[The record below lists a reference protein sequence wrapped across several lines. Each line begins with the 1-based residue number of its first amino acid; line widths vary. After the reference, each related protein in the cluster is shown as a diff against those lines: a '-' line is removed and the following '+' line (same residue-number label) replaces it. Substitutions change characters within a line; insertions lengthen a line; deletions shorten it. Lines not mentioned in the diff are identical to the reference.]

1 MTIIGAGMGNV
12 FAVATGI
19 SEKVGSDDGL
29 RTWDI
34 SLSFSDDSFFV
45 EQAEMADDESVQFP
59 VDLSQ
64 LISMTSDIRSV
75 IITISCD
82 EGATAFGGGEDP
94 DSIDFIISP
103 PSGSSPFLVSGSLSG
118 TVQCNT
124 SPSQT
129 EWRWSG
135 VDDVPDTVESSSGDQ
150 AIAPYQFSEFE
161 DIWNI
166 EISSNVEGEGV
177 AVDPINQA
185 TGDDQLFANV
195 DIGGD
200 SFTISASRQT

>member
-1 MTIIGAGMGNV
+1 MGNV

-29 RTWDI
+29 RTWEI
-34 SLSFSDDSFFV
+34 SLSFNDESFFG
-45 EQAEMADDESVQFP
+45 EQTEMADDESVQFP

-75 IITISCD
+75 SITISCD

-94 DSIDFIISP
+94 DSIDFTISP
-103 PSGSSPFLVSGSLSG
+103 PSEVSTFLVSGSLSG
-118 TVQCNT
+118 TVECNT

-135 VDDVPDTVESSSGDQ
+135 VDDVPETVDSTSGDQ
-150 AIAPYQFSEFE
+150 AIAPYQFTEFE
-161 DIWNI
+161 DIWTI
-166 EISSNVEGEGV
+166 DISSNVEGEGV
-177 AVDPINQA
+177 AVGPIDQA

-195 DIGGD
+195 DVDGD
-200 SFTISASRQT
+200 SFTISASRQTS